1 MRIEIKLMVDVE
13 MDTESDGVHV
23 EVDRQEVSGAI
34 MDMLDQVSGMM
45 ADDMVEAITEGTG
58 FCVKGLTLTRVEV
71 PHA

>member
-45 ADDMVEAITEGTG
+45 ADDMVEAITESTG

-71 PHA
+71 PRA